1 MEQRRDIRRVALVI
15 LYQMDLSGET
25 DPAAALR
32 GLGDDIL
39 AENGVK
45 PNPQMREGAAALAAA
60 VWAKHEAYDALAS
73 QYAAAWPS
81 RRQPAVDRALIRLAW
96 HEIVSGHAPVTV
108 AINEAVELAK
118 AFGSDK
124 SPAFVNAVLDKMTK
138 EAGTLPPE
146 APAPARKSAK
156 KAAKPS
162 SDAWLDDAK
171 NGAGKDAK

>member
-25 DPAAALR
+25 DPVAVLR
-32 GLGDDIL
+32 GIGDDLL

-45 PNPQMREGAAALAAA
+45 PADQVREGAARLAAA
-60 VWAKHEAYDALAS
+60 VWAGREACDKLAT
-73 QYAAAWPS
+73 QHAAAWPS
-81 RRQPAVDRALIRLAW
+81 HRQPAVDRALIRLAW
-96 HEIVSGHAPVTV
+96 HEIISGHAPATI

-138 EAGTLPPE
+138 EAADLLPKDATAGKPAG
-146 APAPARKSAK
+146 APKAAAPKKSA
-156 KAAKPS
+156 
-162 SDAWLDDAK
+162 DAWLDDAK
-171 NGAGKDAK
+171 QHTK